1 VKDKERME
9 EIMNK
14 HHLLIIHR
22 WAPDF
27 KDYLQ
32 KLIPDLKI
40 TAWTSAETMPPH
52 IAEIDIILGW
62 KFPQELPKKAKKL
75 KWIQSIGAGVDHII
89 GQPELSK
96 DVIITRTI
104 GDLDVLMAEYVLGF
118 CLYFTLQVPRLLEN
132 KNQAKWE
139 PFPTNKLEGKALAL
153 LGLGAIG
160 STIALKAKGL
170 GMHVLGAKK
179 TEGST
184 KGVDQL
190 FIGDQWTN
198 MLPQADFFVIALP
211 ITPETEGLV
220 KADALKLLKKDCYLI
235 NISRGKIVDEH
246 FMIKMLKDKK
256 LAGAALDV
264 FDEEPLPADN
274 PLWKMPHVVISP
286 HIAGVSQPEGI
297 CPEFY
302 ENYQRFIKGKPLHYA
317 VNRAQGY

>member
-1 VKDKERME
+1 
-9 EIMNK
+9 MNK

-40 TAWTSAETMPPH
+40 TAWTSAETIPP
-52 IAEIDIILGW
+52 DIEDVDMILGW
-62 KFPQELPKKAKKL
+62 KFPQELPKRAKNL

-89 GQPELSK
+89 TQPELPE
-96 DVIITRTI
+96 DIMITRTI
-104 GDLDVLMAEYVLGF
+104 GDLAVFMAEYVMGF
-118 CLYFTLQVPRLLEN
+118 CLYFTLQLPRLL
-132 KNQAKWE
+132 KNQQQAIWE
-139 PFPTNKLEGKALAL
+139 PFPTNKLEGKTLAL

-160 STIALKAKGL
+160 TTIALKAKSL
-170 GMHVLGAKK
+170 GMRVLGAKR
-179 TEGST
+179 T
-184 KGVDQL
+184 KGSVEGIDQL
-190 FIGDQWTN
+190 FVGDAWID

-211 ITPETEGLV
+211 ITPDTRGLIN
-220 KADALKLLKKDCYLI
+220 ADALKLLKKGCYLI

-246 FMIKMLKDKK
+246 FMMTMIQEKK

-264 FDEEPLPADN
+264 FDEEPLPPDN
-274 PLWKMPHVVISP
+274 PLWKIPTVVITP

-302 ENYQRFIKGKPLHYA
+302 ENYQRFIKGKPLHFA